1 MRLRFSLSHTE
12 LRAASWAAFRAA
24 PYRRDRNLRR
34 GLNTLYVLG
43 LLFAPTGT
51 VWEVAGVLV
60 VASVAFWLEFASGRR
75 LLRPGSK
82 PSRDAVAFDLSLD
95 ESGLRYTIAGDA
107 DFIPR
112 SDLLFRRRFET
123 ILIYRLST
131 PGVIPIPEARLQST
145 DLTALRQLIH

>member
-1 MRLRFSLSHTE
+1 MRLQFSLSHTE

-34 GLNTLYVLG
+34 GPNTLYVLG

-75 LLRPGSK
+75 LLRPESK
-82 PSRDAVAFDLSLD
+82 PSHDAVAFDLSLD
-95 ESGLRYTIAGDA
+95 ESGLRYTVAGDA
-107 DFIPR
+107 D
-112 SDLLFRRRFET
+112 
-123 ILIYRLST
+123 
-131 PGVIPIPEARLQST
+131 
-145 DLTALRQLIH
+145 